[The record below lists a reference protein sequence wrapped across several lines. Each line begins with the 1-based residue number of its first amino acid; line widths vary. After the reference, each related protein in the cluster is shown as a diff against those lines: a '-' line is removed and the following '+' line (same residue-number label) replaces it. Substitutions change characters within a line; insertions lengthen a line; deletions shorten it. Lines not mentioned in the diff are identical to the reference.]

1 MKGDLTFLSLMHG
14 NKIPP
19 TRNNA
24 ERLRMMRA
32 RLTPYV
38 GNGTFNFGGGKHF
51 KWQIARMP
59 DAIWHHVAMAINAS
73 PEDHRPR

>member
-14 NKIPP
+14 RKIPP
-19 TRNNA
+19 TRDNA

-38 GNGTFNFGGGKHF
+38 GNGVFNFDPHTTPF
-51 KWQIARMP
+51 RWQGIAIRLRGVR
-59 DAIWHHVAMAINAS
+59 A
-73 PEDHRPR
+73 

>member
-14 NKIPP
+14 KKIPP
-19 TRNNA
+19 SRDNA

-38 GNGTFNFGGGKHF
+38 GNGHFNFSGERRF
-51 KWQIARMP
+51 KWQLPKM
-59 DAIWHHVAMAINAS
+59 
-73 PEDHRPR
+73 RPMTQCEMRRILNYRSE